1 MFSLISRL
9 LVAVTLLAVFAAPPQ
24 PLHAQQVAGPDE
36 PYSRGIVVADHPLA
50 SEAGAEVLR
59 KGGNV
64 VDAAVATAFA
74 LSVVRPES
82 CGLGGG
88 GFMVIWNAERQEAI
102 AIDYREQAP
111 KNASR
116 NMYIE
121 ERDGKPLPS
130 DASRKGGL
138 AAGVPGEVAGLCYAL
153 QHYGSL
159 DRAVVMEPAIRFAR
173 DGVPVDGQMRSAQ
186 RRTLAALALREN
198 GMQQFAPLV
207 EHYLN
212 NGTLWKE
219 GDRFHSPLA
228 DVLQRIAEQGRD
240 GFYRGP
246 VAEAL
251 VATDQAQGGIITL
264 DDLATIEPRIR
275 KPLQAWFSEMR
286 VISMP
291 PPSSG
296 GIALIQTLNTI
307 SAWEAEHPDQRLE
320 QLGHNTVEMTQLL
333 TEALKHA
340 FADRARFLGDT
351 DFAEVPVEK
360 LISAEY
366 AVTIASK
373 IRLGQTHP
381 ADFYGTTAAHRDA
394 GTSHFC
400 VIDAAGN
407 AVACT
412 ETINTTFGSYVV
424 DPKFGV
430 IFNNEMDDFTARPG
444 EPNVFGLMQSEAN
457 AIAPGK
463 KPLSSMTPTIVVK
476 DGKAVMAAGASGGPR
491 IITATL
497 QVLLNMIRF
506 GMSPSEAVSAPRIH
520 HQWMPDELL
529 IERPIRSKV
538 GPRLEK
544 IGHEV
549 KSSSGLAASQA
560 AALSEDGLR
569 GGSDPR
575 KGGQPAGW

>member
-36 PYSRGIVVADHPLA
+36 PYSRGSGVAARPLA

-173 DGVPVDGQMRSAQ
+173 DGVPVDGQMRSAL

-320 QLGHNTVEMTQLL
+320 QLGHNTVETTQLL

-366 AVTIASK
+366 AV
-373 IRLGQTHP
+373 
-381 ADFYGTTAAHRDA
+381 
-394 GTSHFC
+394 
-400 VIDAAGN
+400 
-407 AVACT
+407 
-412 ETINTTFGSYVV
+412 
-424 DPKFGV
+424 
-430 IFNNEMDDFTARPG
+430 
-444 EPNVFGLMQSEAN
+444 
-457 AIAPGK
+457 
-463 KPLSSMTPTIVVK
+463 
-476 DGKAVMAAGASGGPR
+476 
-491 IITATL
+491 
-497 QVLLNMIRF
+497 
-506 GMSPSEAVSAPRIH
+506 
-520 HQWMPDELL
+520 
-529 IERPIRSKV
+529 
-538 GPRLEK
+538 
-544 IGHEV
+544 
-549 KSSSGLAASQA
+549 
-560 AALSEDGLR
+560 
-569 GGSDPR
+569 
-575 KGGQPAGW
+575 

>member
-1 MFSLISRL
+1 MSRL
-9 LVAVTLLAVFAAPPQ
+9 LNAVTLLTVLASPAAP
-24 PLHAQQVAGPDE
+24 LYAQQVAGPDE
-36 PYSRGIVVADHPLA
+36 PYARGIVVADHPLA

-59 KGGNV
+59 RGGNV

-88 GFMVIWNAERQEAI
+88 GFMVIWNAERQEAV

-111 KNASR
+111 RHASR
-116 NMYIE
+116 DMYIK
-121 ERDGKPLPS
+121 ERDGKPLPA

-153 QHYGSL
+153 ETYGSL
-159 DRAVVMEPAIRFAR
+159 DRSVVMQPAIRLAR
-173 DGVPVDGQMRSAQ
+173 EGVDVDAQMRSAQ
-186 RRTLAALALREN
+186 RRTLAALAQRKN

-207 EHYLN
+207 RHYLN
-212 NGTLWKE
+212 GGTQWNE

-228 DVLQRIAEQGRD
+228 HLLERIAEQGRD
-240 GFYRGP
+240 AFYRGP

-251 VATDQAQGGIITL
+251 VAANQSQGGILTL
-264 DDLATIEPRIR
+264 EDLATMEPRIR
-275 KPLQAWFSEMR
+275 QPLEARFSGMK

-296 GIALIQTLNTI
+296 GIALIQTLNTL
-307 SAWEAEHPDQRLE
+307 SAWEAKHPDQRLE
-320 QLGHNTVEMTQLL
+320 LLGHNTVESVQLL

-351 DFAEVPVEK
+351 DFAEVPVDK
-360 LISAEY
+360 LISNEY
-366 AVTIASK
+366 AATIASK
-373 IRLGQTHP
+373 IQLDQTHP

-412 ETINTTFGSYVV
+412 ETINTTYGSYVV
-424 DPKFGV
+424 EPKYGV

-463 KPLSSMTPTIVVK
+463 KPLSSMSPTIVVE

-497 QVLLNMIRF
+497 QVLLNMTRF
-506 GMSPSEAVSAPRIH
+506 GMSPSEAVSAPRVH

-529 IERPIRSKV
+529 IERAIRSKV

-560 AALSEDGLR
+560 ASRSEDGLR

>member
-1 MFSLISRL
+1 MSRL
-9 LVAVTLLAVFAAPPQ
+9 LNTLTLLAVLACPSAP
-24 PLHAQQVAGPDE
+24 LCAQQVAGPDE
-36 PYSRGIVVADHPLA
+36 PYARGIVVADHPLA

-59 KGGNV
+59 RGGNV

-88 GFMVIWNAERQEAI
+88 GFMVIWNAEHQEAV
-102 AIDYREQAP
+102 AIDYRERAP
-111 KNASR
+111 QHAAR
-116 NMYIE
+116 DMYIKD
-121 ERDGKPLPS
+121 RDGKPLPD

-153 QHYGSL
+153 ETYGSL
-159 DRAVVMEPAIRFAR
+159 DRPVVMQPAIRLAR
-173 DGVPVDGQMRSAQ
+173 EGVDVDAQMRSAQ
-186 RRTLAALALREN
+186 RRTLTALAQREN
-198 GMQQFAPLV
+198 GLQQFAPLV
-207 EHYLN
+207 RQYLN
-212 NGTLWKE
+212 GGTLWNE

-228 DVLQRIAEQGRD
+228 PLLEQISEQGRD
-240 GFYRGP
+240 AFYRGP

-251 VATDQAQGGIITL
+251 VAANRAQGGILTL
-264 DDLATIEPRIR
+264 EDLATMEPRIR
-275 KPLQAWFSEMR
+275 QPLQARFSGAR

-296 GIALIQTLNTI
+296 GIALIQALNTL
-307 SAWEAEHPDQRLE
+307 SAWEAEHPEQRLE
-320 QLGHNTVEMTQLL
+320 RLGHNTVESVQLL

-360 LISAEY
+360 LTSPEY
-366 AVTIASK
+366 AAAIASK
-373 IRLGQTHP
+373 IRLDQTHP
-381 ADFYGTTAAHRDA
+381 AEFYGTTAAHRDA

-412 ETINTTFGSYVV
+412 ETINTTYGSYVV
-424 DPKFGV
+424 EPEFGV

-463 KPLSSMTPTIVVK
+463 KPLSSMSPTIVVRE
-476 DGKAVMAAGASGGPR
+476 GKAVMAAGASGGPR

-497 QVLLNMIRF
+497 QVLLNMTRF

-529 IERPIRSKV
+529 IERAIRSKV

-544 IGHEV
+544 IGHTV
-549 KSSSGLAASQA
+549 NSSSGLAASQA
-560 AALSEDGLR
+560 ASRSEDGLR